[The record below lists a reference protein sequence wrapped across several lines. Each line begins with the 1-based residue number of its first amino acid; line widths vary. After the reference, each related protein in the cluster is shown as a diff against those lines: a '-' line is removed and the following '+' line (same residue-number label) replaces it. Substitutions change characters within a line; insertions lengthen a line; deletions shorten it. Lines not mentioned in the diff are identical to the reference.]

1 MDWSGASGWWV
12 AAGVLVAAELAI
24 GTFNLLM
31 LALGMV
37 AGALAA
43 HAGLALPGQ
52 LVLAA
57 LVGGGAVVAWRVKR
71 SRDPKPEPAASNRNV
86 NLDIGSQVHVER
98 WNADGTARV
107 QYRGTGWSVRYQG
120 SGVPSAG
127 DYTIRALDGN
137 CLLLDR

>member
-1 MDWSGASGWWV
+1 MDWGGATGWWV

-43 HAGLALPGQ
+43 HAGLSLPGQ

-57 LVGGGAVVAWRVKR
+57 SVGGGAVVAWRVKR
-71 SRDPKPEPAASNRNV
+71 GRDPKAKPAASNRDV
-86 NLDIGSQVHVER
+86 NLDIGSRIHVER
-98 WNADGTARV
+98 WNADGSARV
-107 QYRGTGWSVRYQG
+107 HYRGTQWDVRYQG
-120 SGVPSAG
+120 AGQPTAG
-127 DYTIRALDGN
+127 DYTVRALDGN